1 MILKIDSLL
10 HLKDAP
16 DHIIRQIKAELTIK
30 NPDYVKKKRMGINRF
45 ACGPEYIKLCQEK
58 NGILIIPRGFYAR
71 LYEITGNN
79 LQIVD
84 ERKLCPYIEFHRTP
98 KLRDYQI
105 PALELARAWQQGCLI
120 MPCGAGKT
128 TTAMGIVADLMQPT
142 LWITH
147 TMDLLN
153 QSMNCA
159 IETLGLTGRQ
169 IGIIQ
174 AENMSIGSHMT
185 FATVQTLSKRDLSG
199 IKNKFGC
206 IIVDESHLVYKDA
219 AKARMFESVIS
230 QFPAYYRFGLT
241 ASEFRSDGLIETMF
255 HVIGPKFYEVT
266 QDDPRLQV
274 VVPEVRFIPTQ
285 FTYEKDDDEE
295 MLNTARLISE
305 MADNPDRNQI
315 IMNVLY
321 EIGPNDYC
329 IVLGDSL
336 DHLRKMK
343 ERVVRQG
350 ARAAFVCGDTS
361 KAERE
366 RIMSSMRNG
375 MYNFLFATYQL
386 AKLGLDIPRL
396 NRLVLMTPKKDNTS
410 IQQSVG
416 RIMRPFEG
424 KNQPIVYDIYDEQ
437 MPLLRSWARERV
449 RVYKSLGCSI
459 IGGPRVRK

>member
-1 MILKIDSLL
+1 
-10 HLKDAP
+10 
-16 DHIIRQIKAELTIK
+16 
-30 NPDYVKKKRMGINRF
+30 
-45 ACGPEYIKLCQEK
+45 
-58 NGILIIPRGFYAR
+58 
-71 LYEITGNN
+71 
-79 LQIVD
+79 
-84 ERKLCPYIEFHRTP
+84 
-98 KLRDYQI
+98 
-105 PALELARAWQQGCLI
+105 
-120 MPCGAGKT
+120 
-128 TTAMGIVADLMQPT
+128 
-142 LWITH
+142 
-147 TMDLLN
+147 
-153 QSMNCA
+153 
-159 IETLGLTGRQ
+159 
-169 IGIIQ
+169 
-174 AENMSIGSHMT
+174 
-185 FATVQTLSKRDLSG
+185 
-199 IKNKFGC
+199 
-206 IIVDESHLVYKDA
+206 
-219 AKARMFESVIS
+219 
-230 QFPAYYRFGLT
+230 
-241 ASEFRSDGLIETMF
+241 
-255 HVIGPKFYEVT
+255 
-266 QDDPRLQV
+266 
-274 VVPEVRFIPTQ
+274 
-285 FTYEKDDDEE
+285 
-295 MLNTARLISE
+295 
-305 MADNPDRNQI
+305 
-315 IMNVLY
+315 MNVLY